1 MTAMFDGS
9 RWQEVLIE
17 IGVILAIALV
27 LTRVVIVAVRRFSAR
42 VEASDGSPGQL
53 QRRAQTLASVMRSG
67 LLLFVWIVAT
77 VSILSQAGVAV
88 GPILAAAGIA
98 GVALGLGA
106 QHLVRDFLGGFF
118 ILLEN
123 QYDVG
128 DVVELG
134 TVSGTVEA
142 VNLRTTVLRA
152 EDGARHVVPNGEVR
166 VSSNLT
172 KAYSRYMLTIPVP
185 YGQDVDHAIA
195 TARAVAD
202 EMAAEEPYRRL
213 ITRPFRVLGVD
224 AYGAGGVEVST
235 YVETLPGEQWTVGR
249 ELRRRL
255 AAAFAREGIPFSA

>member
-1 MTAMFDGS
+1 VFDGAN
-9 RWQEVLIE
+9 WDEVLIE
-17 IGVILAIALV
+17 IGVILAIALA
-27 LTRVVIVAVRRFSAR
+27 LTRVVIVAVRRFTAR
-42 VEASDGSPGQL
+42 IEAAEGPSGPL

-67 LLLFVWIVAT
+67 LLLFVWIVAA
-77 VSILSQAGVAV
+77 VSVLSQAGVAV

-98 GVALGLGA
+98 GIALGLGA

-128 DVVELG
+128 DVVELAAV
-134 TVSGTVEA
+134 TGTVEA
-142 VNLRTTVLRA
+142 VNLRTTVLRG

-185 YGQDVDHAIA
+185 YGQDVDHAIGV
-195 TARAVAD
+195 ARAVAD
-202 EMAAEEPYRRL
+202 QMRAEEPYRRL
-213 ITRPFRVLGVD
+213 ITQPFRVLGVD
-224 AYGAGGVEVST
+224 SYGGTGVEVST
-235 YVETLPGEQWTVGR
+235 YVETIPGEQWTVGR

-255 AAAFAREGIPFSA
+255 AIAYAREGIPFSG

>member
-1 MTAMFDGS
+1 MLDGS
-9 RWQEVLIE
+9 NVDEVLIE

-67 LLLFVWIVAT
+67 LLLLVWIVAG
-77 VSILSQAGVAV
+77 VSVLNQAGVAV

-98 GVALGLGA
+98 GIALGLGA

-128 DVVELG
+128 DVVEVAA
-134 TVSGTVEA
+134 VSGTVEA

-172 KAYSRYMLTIPVP
+172 KAFSRYMLTIPVP
-185 YGQDVDHAIA
+185 YGQDVDAAIGI
-195 TARAVAD
+195 ARRVAD
-202 EMAAEEPYRRL
+202 QMRTEDPYRSL
-213 ITRPFRVLGVD
+213 ITQPFRVLGVE
-224 AYGAGGVEVST
+224 AYGGTGVEVST
-235 YVETLPGEQWTVGR
+235 YIETLPGEQWTVGR

-255 AAAFAREGIPFSA
+255 AVAFAEEGIPFSG